1 MSTTVTG
8 KTRPVRE
15 SSVPHGDDP
24 GRKSLRARKEFRLAG
39 VFIGL
44 GMGQEDLEN
53 PRITIVHG
61 NLPETLLILHR
72 SFKTRKTSIVFC
84 RIGLSPANLRK
95 NRKKTPAEG
104 RSHGQEERCAEKHE
118 GFLVRIV
125 GSNKETHDPEGPI
138 GDHLW

>member
-8 KTRPVRE
+8 KTRPVGE

-24 GRKSLRARKEFRLAG
+24 GRKSLRARKEFHPAE
-39 VFIGL
+39 VFMGL

-84 RIGLSPANLRK
+84 RVGLTPGEPPKEPEGDACGGPVPRPEGALCRK
-95 NRKKTPAEG
+95 AR
-104 RSHGQEERCAEKHE
+104 
-118 GFLVRIV
+118 GFSVRFV

-138 GDHLW
+138 GNHL